1 MKAKG
6 FCIVCG
12 EEIEVNICCN
22 GYMCGCMGQ
31 PVDPPVC
38 SEECYDELMGNMQ
51 KYYPSTPARTVKEQ
65 KDESTDG

>member
-12 EEIEVNICCN
+12 FEIEVNICCN

-31 PVDPPVC
+31 PTEPPVC
-38 SEECYDELMGNMQ
+38 SEECYDELMNNMD
-51 KYYPSTPARTVKEQ
+51 KYYPKTKPKLDNNETIS
-65 KDESTDG
+65 